1 MEGYYIH
8 VANKLHS
15 TRLGTS
21 AKAKTFDVKELKS
34 ASFWRAVYAE
44 FLGTLLL
51 TFVGSASVLFDGNKI
66 TISMTFGLAIM
77 ALIQMIGHV
86 SGGHVNPAITVSF
99 VVAQNISLIRGLLY
113 IVAQCVG
120 SIVGAYILKAVTPE
134 QFQGYL
140 GAAYVN
146 TGFGITQFQGAAVE
160 FLLAFTLIMT
170 VHATIDPNKPNMG
183 SHSLA
188 IGLTVGMLHFSGIS
202 YTGASM
208 NPAWSL
214 GPAVAA
220 NFWKDHWVYW
230 AGPILAGAV
239 ASLLYKWTI
248 NPYRDVPTMDE
259 AVKTLLQDGSFI
271 VVPREYA
278 MPEEKK
284 EVNNFTQL

>member
-15 TRLGTS
+15 TRFGTNV
-21 AKAKTFDVKELKS
+21 KAKTCDVRELNT
-34 ASFWRAVYAE
+34 ACFWRAVYAE

-77 ALIQMIGHV
+77 TLIQMIGHV
-86 SGGHVNPAITVSF
+86 SGGHVNPAITISF
-99 VVAQNISLIRGLLY
+99 VVAQNISVIRGLLY
-113 IVAQCVG
+113 ILAQCCG

-134 QFQGYL
+134 MHRGYL

-146 TGFGITQFQGAAVE
+146 TDLGITQFQGAVVE
-160 FLLAFTLIMT
+160 FFLAFTLIMT
-170 VHATIDPNKPNMG
+170 IHATIDPNKPNMG

-214 GPAVAA
+214 GPAVAI

-230 AGPILAGAV
+230 AGPILAGTV
-239 ASLLYKWTI
+239 ASLVYKYTI
-248 NPYRDVPTMDE
+248 NPYRGVPTMEE
-259 AVKTLLQDGSFI
+259 AVQTLLQDRSFI
-271 VVPREYA
+271 VVPRDYV
-278 MPEEKK
+278 MVEKK
-284 EVNNFTQL
+284 NYVKEFTQL